1 MPRYS
6 RDSRGERKPYGMKS
20 LVKKVRK
27 NTAILASREKGRIR
41 TVVDATPDT
50 TAVMQN
56 ISFIAQGDDT
66 GDRHGREIHAESV
79 SIQGSLFKA
88 TASAATTVRYMVI
101 RDNQGTGTPP
111 TLADIFTDENDFFQG
126 QHRIPSEQNMK
137 RFSILWDKF
146 IMLNESFDGNT
157 KVARLKFYKKLNFKI
172 TYSGT
177 ASTAEGKNSLWLL
190 SGSNEVTNVPAV
202 NADIVFKY
210 TDM

>member
-1 MPRYS
+1 MPKFIGPLTKAQHLAKLS
-6 RDSRGERKPYGMKS
+6 
-20 LVKKVRK
+20 KKVNK
-27 NTAILASREKGRIR
+27 NSRILRQREQGRIR
-41 TVVDATPDT
+41 TVVDATSDT

-56 ISFIAQGDDT
+56 VSFVAQGDDT

-79 SIQGSLFKA
+79 SIKGSMFKA
-88 TASAATTVRYMVI
+88 TASAATTVRYI
-101 RDNQGTGTPP
+101 LLRDNQGTTTPP
-111 TLADIFTDENDFFQG
+111 TLADLFTDENDFFQG

-137 RFSILWDKF
+137 RFTILWDKF

-157 KVARLKFYKKLNFKI
+157 LVARISFEKKLNFKI

-177 ASTAEGKNSLWLL
+177 ANTAEGKNSLWLL
-190 SGSNEVTNVPAV
+190 SGSNEATNVPAV